1 MNRGRPPKD
10 DGRTK
15 GLRIRLTEE
24 EHISLKAAA
33 DSYGMTMSELV
44 RSAAKPFFNQT
55 ELKAKQIL
63 ADLAGNEEAKAY
75 SESLNNIMARILLI
89 QNAQRKREAKLD
101 EL

>member
-63 ADLAGNEEAKAY
+63 ADLAGV
-75 SESLNNIMARILLI
+75 STQESLKNIMAHIILI
-89 QNAQRKREAKLD
+89 QDAQRKMEAKLD

>member
-55 ELKAKQIL
+55 ELKAKKIL
-63 ADLAGNEEAKAY
+63 ADLAGV
-75 SESLNNIMARILLI
+75 STQESLKNIMAHIILI
-89 QNAQRKREAKLD
+89 QDAQRKMEAKLD